1 MELFFFTMM
10 IWETCCPTGPP
21 SPLTDALRRLE
32 EAGVIRLLESLVGL
46 SDEGGGPFHALLAA
60 GDLLGE
66 LPQAHGLGE
75 KQEPRS
81 QMKGFG
87 GEPAA
92 ACQDP

>member
-1 MELFFFTMM
+1 MRFGWFGRQATA
-10 IWETCCPTGPP
+10 P
-21 SPLTDALRRLE
+21 STPPLTDALGRLE

-46 SDEGGGPFHALLAA
+46 SDEGRGPFHALLAA

-75 KQEPRS
+75 KQEPGS
-81 QMKGFG
+81 QMKGLE

-92 ACQDP
+92 RIPN